1 MDGMITEFLMVA
13 NAHLIFNLIAAA
25 VFLLFIEQFKRLV
38 ERAVPG
44 IEPEILMRT
53 RYLEDGV
60 PADTHLGFDLIRKEL
75 KHAHEVMLDLFRA
88 AMTYLSTGERGELP
102 DG

>member
-1 MDGMITEFLMVA
+1 MLLILPFLVPFTNVVEMIGGTEAQMVA
-13 NAHLIFNLIAAA
+13 NAHLIFNLITAA

-60 PADTHLGFDLIRKEL
+60 PADTHPGFDLIRKGTQ
-75 KHAHEVMLDLFRA
+75 KC
-88 AMTYLSTGERGELP
+88 P
-102 DG
+102 